1 MATGYEDIDS
11 LMNQQNNLLNE
22 QQKKQNDQLEENNKT
37 NKNIPKK
44 YNAVIPIAF
53 ISKDIFTS

>member
-22 QQKKQNDQLEENNKT
+22 QQKQHYIIHT
-37 NKNIPKK
+37 KK
-44 YNAVIPIAF
+44 M
-53 ISKDIFTS
+53 